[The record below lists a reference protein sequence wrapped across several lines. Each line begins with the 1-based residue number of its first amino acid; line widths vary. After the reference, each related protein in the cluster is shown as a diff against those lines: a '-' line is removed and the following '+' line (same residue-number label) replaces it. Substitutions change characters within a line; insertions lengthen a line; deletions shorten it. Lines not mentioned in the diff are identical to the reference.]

1 MGHGRWDTDAWA
13 KYAARHKGKS
23 RREIFTSASMN
34 DAFDPAKVAVRE
46 SRDSMEN
53 PLSTAIIL
61 ASDVTG
67 SMGAIAE
74 VMIRS
79 GLDTTMREIYSRKP
93 VTDPHVMVMAVGD
106 AECDQAP
113 LQATQFEADIR
124 LAEQLKELWIEGGG
138 GGNGGESYHLPW
150 YFAAMKTSADCFE
163 KRSKKGYLFT
173 IGDEPILPGITKE
186 NLRRVFDSGAQTDL
200 SSAEL
205 LAMASR
211 SYEIFHVV
219 LTNVGF
225 ASSGLPRVLSTW
237 KPLLGE
243 RVIHCDDHEK
253 VAEVIVSAIQVV
265 EGTDK
270 ETVAGSWSGSTA
282 LTVAKA
288 VKSLTRKAGGST
300 ASPGAVWL

>member
-1 MGHGRWDTDAWA
+1 
-13 KYAARHKGKS
+13 
-23 RREIFTSASMN
+23 
-34 DAFDPAKVAVRE
+34 
-46 SRDSMEN
+46 
-53 PLSTAIIL
+53 
-61 ASDVTG
+61 
-67 SMGAIAE
+67 
-74 VMIRS
+74 
-79 GLDTTMREIYSRKP
+79 
-93 VTDPHVMVMAVGD
+93 
-106 AECDQAP
+106 
-113 LQATQFEADIR
+113 
-124 LAEQLKELWIEGGG
+124 
-138 GGNGGESYHLPW
+138 LPW
-150 YFAAMKTSADCFE
+150 YFAAIKTSADCFE

-225 ASSGLPRVLSTW
+225 ARSHLSQVISTW
-237 KPLLGE
+237 EPLLRE

-300 ASPGAVWL
+300 ASPGVVWL